1 MNVDPCEGADGRD
14 CPSPEVF
21 DRIMEA
27 LREEGLKLSEP
38 AVKAKVMELAL
49 LMAGEE
55 SASPGAPS

>member
-1 MNVDPCEGADGRD
+1 MNVDPCAGADRD
-14 CPSPEVF
+14 GPSPEVF

-27 LREEGLKLSEP
+27 LREEGLELSEP

-49 LMAGEE
+49 LLAGEA